1 MIEIK
6 DLSKLKITK
15 VKTWAI
21 YFDYD
26 GEKYLL
32 HGSSGD
38 DYEYNIILYK
48 RVPLNNKGKY
58 NLKYICG
65 QPTSNDG
72 VEYRYIKYFGKQ
84 ICYKHIDKEYFVKK
98 LTYNGYCYGM
108 YDEYVKNLKRKV
120 DAINGEIKMFEN
132 SIRDLELSKRELLEM
147 KER

>member
-1 MIEIK
+1 MLEIK

-15 VKTWAI
+15 VKYWAI

-32 HGSSGD
+32 HGSSV
-38 DYEYNIILYK
+38 DYEYSITLYK
-48 RVPLNNKGKY
+48 RVPLDNNGKY
-58 NLKYICG
+58 SLETIYGRFTSTDCIDEFLK
-65 QPTSNDG
+65 QKHP
-72 VEYRYIKYFGKQ
+72 K
-84 ICYKHIDKEYFVKK
+84 CYKHIDKEYFVKK